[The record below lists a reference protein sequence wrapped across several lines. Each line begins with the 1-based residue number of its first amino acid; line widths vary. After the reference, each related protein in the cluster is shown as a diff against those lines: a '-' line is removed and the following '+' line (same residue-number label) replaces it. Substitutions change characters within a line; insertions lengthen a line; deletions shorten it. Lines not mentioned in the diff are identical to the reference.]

1 MTSFNYDRNTRPY
14 LYLFFS
20 LSFLIY
26 FYLALSQF
34 TSTKYTLFFP
44 DSTEYKTVASL
55 PFISHD
61 FWVGKR
67 APILPLFLKLI
78 GHSTNKLIWIQFFLH
93 LFSWSALAWVTSG
106 QLVNKYLKVIAWLGI
121 LLLSCLDRVVLWN
134 RLVLSESISLSS
146 FIFFIA
152 CMSHQLQKTKNW
164 KFILTVTF
172 GFLFALSRDSN
183 AYLVF
188 FISLPLLLISKQRQ
202 LGLVLIIIAFSGFWS
217 NHISQRWVPAFYNV
231 ISYRI
236 IPKPSHLLFFEKNGM
251 PVTKA
256 LMKRE
261 KKPYWSDNNAYSE
274 NSDLENFWQWAQKSG
289 KTTYVKF
296 LITHPIYLFLS
307 PIKNISGM
315 LSDRMSRYKTK
326 STPSGFNNN
335 IFDFKI
341 TTYFYLLV
349 LFGSIISLFFLR
361 NKYKN
366 QFLLIKMSL
375 AIIILTFPTI
385 LIIWHA
391 DPLALNRHGLN
402 VAIQFRLGL
411 LISLV
416 AGLDAILLKGKNGR
430 LANQQ

>member
-1 MTSFNYDRNTRPY
+1 
-14 LYLFFS
+14 
-20 LSFLIY
+20 
-26 FYLALSQF
+26 
-34 TSTKYTLFFP
+34 
-44 DSTEYKTVASL
+44 
-55 PFISHD
+55 
-61 FWVGKR
+61 
-67 APILPLFLKLI
+67 
-78 GHSTNKLIWIQFFLH
+78 
-93 LFSWSALAWVTSG
+93 
-106 QLVNKYLKVIAWLGI
+106 
-121 LLLSCLDRVVLWN
+121 
-134 RLVLSESISLSS
+134 
-146 FIFFIA
+146 
-152 CMSHQLQKTKNW
+152 MSHQLQKTKNW

-274 NSDLENFWQWAQKSG
+274 NSDLENFRQWAQKSG